1 MLKYVRGYNSAE
13 KSSRPALGIN
23 KTLANL
29 WIAGF
34 CLGCTLA
41 HFWRHFGS
49 LLEARGSD
57 WATFWWFWDPRRHFW
72 TSFSQLERPKEKKSR
87 TQRKHPHFCALHF
100 VTFSRKNATNQKQTP
115 KKQAQE
121 PTLQNT
127 SKKRASKIK
136 NCSFPLRKT
145 MIFMTPQ

>member
-1 MLKYVRGYNSAE
+1 MKYVRAYNSAE
-13 KSSRPALGIN
+13 KSPRPALGIN
-23 KTLANL
+23 KTPAKF

-57 WATFWWFWDPRRHFW
+57 WATFWWFWDPWRRFW

-87 TQRKHPHFCALHF
+87 MLGGRDKTRHLWRLALGHIF
-100 VTFSRKNATNQKQTP
+100 K
-115 KKQAQE
+115 
-121 PTLQNT
+121 
-127 SKKRASKIK
+127 KKRNKS
-136 NCSFPLRKT
+136 
-145 MIFMTPQ
+145 